1 MAGIEDLK
9 SSMIRIF
16 ADQMQDLGARAFRE
30 RLRASLARN
39 DVDFAA
45 MPPAAQH
52 EFVAAS
58 HEQAQRLGLR
68 SEQAVA
74 AYALGALW
82 LGVGFEESSPL
93 LEKLLSTSVP
103 EVRKVHA
110 MSEWVR
116 DQLGANSTPQSGD
129 EALRRSF
136 ALTAPW
142 GVAGP

>member
-1 MAGIEDLK
+1 MT
-9 SSMIRIF
+9 RIT
-16 ADQMQDLGARAFRE
+16 ADQMEHMGSRTFRE

-39 DVDFAA
+39 DIDFAA
-45 MPPAAQH
+45 MPSSTQD
-52 EFVAAS
+52 EFVVAC

-68 SEQAVA
+68 GESAVA

-82 LGVGFEESSPL
+82 LGVGFEEASPL
-93 LEKLLSTSVP
+93 LKKLLDTSVP

-116 DQLGANSTPQSGD
+116 DHLGATSTPQSGD
-129 EALRRSF
+129 AAIRRSF

-142 GVAGP
+142 GVNGP

>member
-1 MAGIEDLK
+1 MSGIPD
-9 SSMIRIF
+9 STSAMIHTT
-16 ADQMQDLGARAFRE
+16 ASQMQHLGDQAFRE

-45 MPPAAQH
+45 MSAAAQH
-52 EFVAAS
+52 AFVAAS
-58 HEQAQRLGLR
+58 HGHARLLGLR

-82 LGVGFEESSPL
+82 LGVGFEEASPL
-93 LEKLLSTSVP
+93 LQRLLRTSVP
-103 EVRKVHA
+103 EVRKAHA

-116 DQLGANSTPQSGD
+116 DQLGATSTPQSGD
-129 EALRRSF
+129 AAIRKSF

-142 GVAGP
+142 GVNGP